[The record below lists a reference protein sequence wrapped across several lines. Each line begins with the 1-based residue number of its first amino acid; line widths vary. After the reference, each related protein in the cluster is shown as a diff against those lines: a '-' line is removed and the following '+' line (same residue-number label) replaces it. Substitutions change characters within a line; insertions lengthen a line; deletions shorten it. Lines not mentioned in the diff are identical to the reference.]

1 MAKRK
6 NKDDIVVKILIG
18 VTIFVVMALI
28 FAAIIIMVV
37 TSFQQGAN
45 HITGTPTET
54 TYYTSEDNFVEG
66 TIEISDNE
74 LEEYNSEIVFG

>member
-37 TSFQQGAN
+37 TSF
-45 HITGTPTET
+45 
-54 TYYTSEDNFVEG
+54 
-66 TIEISDNE
+66 
-74 LEEYNSEIVFG
+74 